1 MKQIAIQGISGSYHD
16 IVANHYFEGEEIEIL
31 GCKTF
36 KDVFATMRKDSSILG
51 VIAIENT
58 IAGSLL
64 QNHNL
69 LRESET
75 AIIGEFKLRISHCLA
90 AIPGQSFKDI
100 REVHSHPIALMQCDD
115 YLGLHPEWT
124 IVESEDTATSAK
136 TIGDQKIMG
145 RVAICSRQA
154 AEIYGLEV
162 LEAGIETNKHNFT
175 RFLVLADRW
184 DAEKFN
190 ANNKINKSS
199 MVFSTYH
206 REGALSQVLSVLSYY
221 HNNLTKIQSIPIIG
235 HEWEYLFFV
244 DLTFEDRLKYKQS
257 LEAIRPLTSNL
268 KILGEYPVGR
278 QML

>member
-1 MKQIAIQGISGSYHD
+1 
-16 IVANHYFEGEEIEIL
+16 
-31 GCKTF
+31 
-36 KDVFATMRKDSSILG
+36 
-51 VIAIENT
+51 
-58 IAGSLL
+58 
-64 QNHNL
+64 
-69 LRESET
+69 
-75 AIIGEFKLRISHCLA
+75 
-90 AIPGQSFKDI
+90 
-100 REVHSHPIALMQCDD
+100 
-115 YLGLHPEWT
+115 
-124 IVESEDTATSAK
+124 
-136 TIGDQKIMG
+136 
-145 RVAICSRQA
+145 
-154 AEIYGLEV
+154 
-162 LEAGIETNKHNFT
+162 
-175 RFLVLADRW
+175 LVLADRW